1 MNKSTMDSQYNYK
14 NFKTRYYEM
23 GPFINVAPRVGEC
36 AKDFTALGLDGKPI
50 KLSDFKGKRIILET
64 GSVTCPMFGDNIEG
78 MNRVAEQFTDENTV
92 FLMLYVREA
101 HPGGKL
107 PAHQSQRDK
116 ISAASSTAELAH
128 PNRIFLV
135 DDIEGSIHREWG
147 EFPNSLWVINEAGR
161 VTFRSDWNDW
171 KMLQGILEADNIESY
186 VADLGEHHDKPKN
199 PFKLFMWVQR
209 KGGWRAIWDLMPQTL
224 AMIMSHRKAN
234 KFYADKKFVHG
245 DDDNC
250 EGCWGNPPKK

>member
-1 MNKSTMDSQYNYK
+1 
-14 NFKTRYYEM
+14 EM

-78 MNRVAEQFTDENTV
+78 MNRVVKKFTDDNTV

-107 PAHQSQRDK
+107 PAHQSQVDK
-116 ISAASSTAELAH
+116 ISAAKSTAELSH

-135 DDIEGSIHREWG
+135 DDIAGAFINSGENFQIHYG
-147 EFPNSLWVINEAGR
+147 LSMKKAGLAFVVTGMTGRCLR
-161 VTFRSDWNDW
+161 VFW
-171 KMLQGILEADNIESY
+171 K
-186 VADLGEHHDKPKN
+186 
-199 PFKLFMWVQR
+199 
-209 KGGWRAIWDLMPQTL
+209 QTT
-224 AMIMSHRKAN
+224 
-234 KFYADKKFVHG
+234 
-245 DDDNC
+245 
-250 EGCWGNPPKK
+250 